1 MAIPL
6 IFKRIAII
14 FIFQPQNEDVFG
26 QTKKEDDYFLVT
38 LSSWHP

>member
-14 FIFQPQNEDVFG
+14 FLYSNHK
-26 QTKKEDDYFLVT
+26 TKMSLVKQKKRMT
-38 LSSWHP
+38 TF